1 MRRGSALF
9 LLHAGLAL
17 ATVALSAW
25 LVRRT
30 ALEPSRTAEV
40 ADAVLESPELRTEIS
55 RQVSERV
62 GEQTGAD
69 PRDVE
74 PAVDNAL
81 EQEDVARMLA
91 DTITAA
97 HRRLLD
103 SDAPPPTIDTTA
115 MSVLSNGALP
125 EQFELDVPTIG
136 FLDTAR
142 RAIDAA
148 LPFVAIAAALLAL
161 AGIAMH
167 PNPPR
172 AVCQVGYWMVAA
184 TLVQVL
190 VGFLIPVVIVPAA
203 TDSPWA
209 DIVATAVKA
218 YGSTLI
224 GTFAG
229 VLGGGGVAL
238 LVGAGWGLG
247 AHRPYNR

>member
-17 ATVALSAW
+17 ATIALSAW

-30 ALEPSRTAEV
+30 ALEPNRTAEV
-40 ADAVLESPELRTEIS
+40 ADAVLESPELRDEIS
-55 RQVSERV
+55 SQVSERV
-62 GEQTGAD
+62 GEQTGTD
-69 PRDVE
+69 PLDVE
-74 PAVDNAL
+74 PLVDDAL
-81 EQEDVARMLA
+81 EQEGVARMLA

-103 SDAPPPTIDTTA
+103 PDAPPPTIDTSA
-115 MSVLSNGALP
+115 MDVLSGGAVP
-125 EQFELDVPTIG
+125 EQFALDVPTIG

-142 RAIDAA
+142 RAIDAT
-148 LPFVAIAAALLAL
+148 LPFVAIAAALFAL

-172 AVCQVGYWMVAA
+172 AICQVGYWMVAA

-218 YGSTLI
+218 YAGTLI
-224 GTFAG
+224 GTFAA
-229 VLGGGGVAL
+229 VLGGGSVAL
-238 LVGAGWGLG
+238 LAGAAWGLG
-247 AHRPYNR
+247 AHRPYDS